1 MNGVFLILGVG
12 LFLATLAAYRPRLF
26 GPLKVVAGFV
36 GMAVT
41 LLVPQFL
48 ALAAIVSAVAVYYG
62 AFDSPLGRVGLAL
75 HLVSGIALVVL
86 QWRMNRALP
95 LLDGHAVRDDE
106 WPFSDASRDAFSPTI
121 GPSLLLRTQ
130 VLASARVER
139 GIEFRRV
146 GGRRLVLDVYRTP
159 EGSKPKPAIVY
170 VHGGGWM
177 SGSRRQSRF
186 MCAELASR
194 GFPVFA
200 ISYRFAPFAG
210 MKDIIG
216 DCKAG
221 LAWVRARQRDYGAD
235 ERTLVMGGSAGGHL
249 SAMLALT
256 PNEKRFQPGFEDADT
271 SVNGAVIFYGVTEL
285 SSVYTT
291 HKDLLFGWFLQVV
304 VRSPYAK
311 NPEAWRELEPVSWAS
326 KAAPSMLFVHGLSDG
341 VVPVAHSRLL
351 AKKLREEGARR
362 VNLLEIPL
370 AQHAFEVMPTV
381 MQQRA
386 VRLICGWCEE
396 VSERAASH
404 VPAPA
409 QVAATVDPR
418 SS

>member
-1 MNGVFLILGVG
+1 MSAVYFVVGVV
-12 LFLATLAAYRPRLF
+12 LFLATLAAYQPRFF
-26 GPLKVVAGFV
+26 GPLRVAAGFV

-41 LLVPQFL
+41 LLVPQYL
-48 ALAAIVSAVAVYYG
+48 VLAAMLTVAAFLEG
-62 AFDSPLGRVGLAL
+62 AFHDTLGQVGLGL
-75 HLVSGIALVVL
+75 HLVSMVALVVL

-95 LLDGHAVRDDE
+95 LLDGQAVGDDE
-106 WPFSDASRDAFSPTI
+106 WPFSDASRDAFAPTV
-121 GPSLLLRTQ
+121 GPSLLLRTKI
-130 VLASARVER
+130 LSTARVER
-139 GIEFRRV
+139 GIEFRRA
-146 GGRRLVLDVYRTP
+146 GRRRLALDVYRPP
-159 EGSKPKPAIVY
+159 EGSERKPAIVY
-170 VHGGGWM
+170 VHGGGWIT
-177 SGSRRQSRF
+177 GSRRQSRF

-200 ISYRFAPFAG
+200 ISYRFAPFTG
-210 MKDIIG
+210 MKDIVS

-221 LAWVRARQRDYGAD
+221 LAWVRARQGEYGAD

-249 SAMLALT
+249 AAMLALT
-256 PNEKRFQPGFEDADT
+256 PNEKRFQPGFEEADT

-304 VRSPYAK
+304 VRSSYAK
-311 NPEAWRELEPVSWAS
+311 NPDLWRELEPVSWAS
-326 KAAPSMLFVHGLSDG
+326 KAAPSMLFVHGLADA

-351 AKKLREEGARR
+351 AKKLREEGASR
-362 VNLLEIPL
+362 VNLLEVPL

-381 MQQRA
+381 QQQRA

-396 VSERAASH
+396 VSERAATH
-404 VPAPA
+404 VEPATMA
-409 QVAATVDPR
+409 SNSDTH